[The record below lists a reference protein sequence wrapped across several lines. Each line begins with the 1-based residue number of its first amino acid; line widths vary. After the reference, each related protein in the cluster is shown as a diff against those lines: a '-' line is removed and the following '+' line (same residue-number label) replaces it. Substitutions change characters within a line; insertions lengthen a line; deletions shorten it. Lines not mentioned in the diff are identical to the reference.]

1 MELFWEEYLHK
12 RYDGTRAQGN
22 AIKKS
27 QKRGKWE
34 YKNGTKTKYWKKVC
48 LSNQKL
54 KYPPLSGYWNKS
66 VIKSIPKMSL
76 NLHKND

>member
-12 RYDGTRAQGN
+12 RYDDGTRAQGN
-22 AIKKS
+22 VIKKS

-48 LSNQKL
+48 LSNQNLGEKVEYAPVL
-54 KYPPLSGYWNKS
+54 ITTFSLLS
-66 VIKSIPKMSL
+66 
-76 NLHKND
+76 

>member
-12 RYDGTRAQGN
+12 RYDDGTRAQGN

-27 QKRGKWE
+27 QKREKWE

-54 KYPPLSGYWNKS
+54 K
-66 VIKSIPKMSL
+66 
-76 NLHKND
+76 